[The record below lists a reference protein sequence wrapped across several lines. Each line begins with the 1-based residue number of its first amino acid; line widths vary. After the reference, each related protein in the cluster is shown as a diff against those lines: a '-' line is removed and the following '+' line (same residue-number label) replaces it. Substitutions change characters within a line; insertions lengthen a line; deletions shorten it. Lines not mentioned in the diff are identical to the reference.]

1 VEYLPHVKLNVESKE
16 KLRRQ
21 VPEIVRRLTA
31 HARRL
36 LVGVQIDQSDG
47 SSISKSYVALKSGD
61 KPVLN
66 NLL

>member
-21 VPEIVRRLTA
+21 MLEIVRRLTA

-47 SSISKSYVALKSGD
+47 SISKSYVALKSGD

>member
-1 VEYLPHVKLNVESKE
+1 ML
-16 KLRRQ
+16 
-21 VPEIVRRLTA
+21 EIVRRLTA

-47 SSISKSYVALKSGD
+47 SISKSYVALKSGD

>member
-1 VEYLPHVKLNVESKE
+1 MEYLPHVKLNVESKE

-47 SSISKSYVALKSGD
+47 SISKSYVALKSGD